1 MSFVFGLHGPSAAID
16 TACSSSL
23 VATHMALACL
33 GPAAGSM
40 HKQGGDRGAASN
52 MALAAGK

>member
-1 MSFVFGLHGPSAAID
+1 
-16 TACSSSL
+16 
-23 VATHMALACL
+23 MALACL